1 MKPVHDNNSKQ
12 QMVTGVKVKPIPV
25 LIIGSALIAVAA
37 YQWAGSEM
45 TIATTPDVS
54 SPQEIRKSEPET
66 APTLATP
73 TQEEPAVNDDL
84 EAFRERLMARFE
96 GQLDHPGGQVRL
108 LGELMRYLNQF
119 DPEHWRESLSALLLS
134 WFPDR
139 GEELL
144 NRAEAMIAYQDFME
158 QQQYTL
164 RSMGPDERRDFIWAK
179 RRELFGDAADDIW
192 QSELRNY
199 SLSQSLKNLDQQP
212 GPTLAKAEAYTR
224 AIQDA
229 YGDEAARVMERRRQE
244 LTDRFLSLTSV
255 QQSLHEQA
263 PEQRYETLRG
273 IRQQLG
279 MEEQALDRWD
289 QLDRSRDNRWSQG
302 ENYETKRQ
310 AIVEKYQPGPE
321 REEALDS
328 LSQDI
333 FGDEMAAIIRDEEA
347 AGYFRFQESRIYGQN

>member
-1 MKPVHDNNSKQ
+1 MN
-12 QMVTGVKVKPIPV
+12 VKPILV
-25 LIIGSALIAVAA
+25 LIIGSAVIAVLA

-45 TIATTPDVS
+45 TIAATPDAA
-54 SPQEIRKSEPET
+54 SPRDIRKSEPET
-66 APTLATP
+66 AQSLATP
-73 TQEEPAVNDDL
+73 TQEEPARNDDL

-108 LGELMRYLNQF
+108 LEELMRYLHQV

-144 NRAEAMIAYQDFME
+144 NRAEAMIAYKDFME
-158 QQQYTL
+158 QEQYTL

-179 RRELFGDAADDIW
+179 RRELFGEAADEIW

-199 SLSQSLKNLDQQP
+199 SLSQSLKDLDQQP
-212 GPTLAKAEAYTR
+212 GPTLAKAKEYTR
-224 AIQDA
+224 AIQDT
-229 YGDEAARVMERRRQE
+229 YDDEAAQVMERRRQE
-244 LTDRFLSLTSV
+244 LTDRFLSLSSV

-273 IRQQLG
+273 IRQELG

-289 QLDRSRDNRWSQG
+289 QLDRDRDDRWAQG
-302 ENYETKRQ
+302 ETYETERQ

-321 REEALDS
+321 REEALDD
-328 LSQDI
+328 LSQEI
-333 FGDEMAAIIRDEEA
+333 FGDEMAATIRDEEA
-347 AGYFRFQESRIYGQN
+347 AGYYRYQESRVYGQN

>member
-1 MKPVHDNNSKQ
+1 MKA
-12 QMVTGVKVKPIPV
+12 KPISALV
-25 LIIGSALIAVAA
+25 IGSTLIGVLA
-37 YQWAGSEM
+37 YQWAGSDP
-45 TIATTPDVS
+45 TVAATPNEDPIREEAVS
-54 SPQEIRKSEPET
+54 ETHPASPAANSPQED
-66 APTLATP
+66 
-73 TQEEPAVNDDL
+73 PASTDDL

-96 GQLDHPGGQVRL
+96 GRLDHPRGQIRL
-108 LGELMRYLNQF
+108 LEELMRYLNQF

-179 RRELFGDAADDIW
+179 RRELFGEAAEDIW
-192 QSELRNY
+192 QSELRNHA
-199 SLSQSLKNLDQQP
+199 LSESLKNLDQQP
-212 GPTLAKAEAYTR
+212 GPTLAKAEEYSR

-279 MEEQALDRWD
+279 MEEQALNRWD
-289 QLDRSRDNRWSQG
+289 QLDRTRDERWARG
-302 ENYETKRQ
+302 ETYETKRQ

-321 REEALDS
+321 REEALNS
-328 LSQDI
+328 LSQEI
-333 FGDEMAAIIRDEEA
+333 FGDEMAATIRDEEA
-347 AGYFRFQESRIYGQN
+347 AGYFRFQESRVYGQN

>member
-1 MKPVHDNNSKQ
+1 MKGKQ
-12 QMVTGVKVKPIPV
+12 IPLLV
-25 LIIGSALIAVAA
+25 IGSALIVALA
-37 YQWAGSEM
+37 FQWSGNDTPAA
-45 TIATTPDVS
+45 ATASMPSAQETSARESAPAQPTP
-54 SPQEIRKSEPET
+54 
-66 APTLATP
+66 APT
-73 TQEEPAVNDDL
+73 EEPPSRSNEL
-84 EAFRERLMARFE
+84 EAFRDRLLARFA
-96 GQLDHPGGQVRL
+96 GQLEHPGGQIRL
-108 LGELMRYLNQF
+108 LEELMRYLNQV
-119 DPEHWRESLSALLLS
+119 DPEHWRESLSALLVS
-134 WFPDR
+134 WFPDKSD
-139 GEELL
+139 ELL

-158 QQQYTL
+158 REQYTL
-164 RSMGPDERRDFIWAK
+164 RSMGPDERREFIWAK
-179 RRELFGDAADDIW
+179 RRELFGEAAGEIW

-212 GPTLAKAEAYTR
+212 GPTLSKAEAYTR

-229 YGDEAARVMERRRQE
+229 YGEEADRVMERRRQE

-279 MEEQALDRWD
+279 MEEQALDRWG
-289 QLDRSRDNRWSQG
+289 QLDRSRDDRWARG
-302 ENYETKRQ
+302 ETYETKRQ

-321 REEALDS
+321 REEALDN

-347 AGYFRFQESRIYGQN
+347 AGYYRYQESRVYGQN

>member
-12 QMVTGVKVKPIPV
+12 PMVTGVKVKPIPV
-25 LIIGSALIAVAA
+25 LIIGSALIVALT
-37 YQWAGSEM
+37 YQWLESEM
-45 TIATTPDVS
+45 TIAATPAAAA
-54 SPQEIRKSEPET
+54 PQETRESQPET
-66 APTLATP
+66 PSPRATP
-73 TQEEPAVNDDL
+73 TQEEPVLNDDL

-108 LGELMRYLNQF
+108 LEELMRYLNQF
-119 DPEHWRESLSALLLS
+119 DPEYWRENLSALLLS

-158 QQQYTL
+158 REQYSL
-164 RSMGPDERRDFIWAK
+164 RAMGPEERRDFIWAK
-179 RRELFGDAADDIW
+179 RRELFGVDADEIW

-199 SLSQSLKNLDQQP
+199 SLGQSLKNLDQQP
-212 GPTLAKAEAYTR
+212 GPTLAKAEAYAQ

-244 LTDRFLSLTSV
+244 LTDRFLSLSTV
-255 QQSLHEQA
+255 QQSLHEQG

-279 MEEQALDRWD
+279 MEEQALNRWD
-289 QLDRSRDNRWSQG
+289 QLDRTRDDRWVRG
-302 ENYETKRQ
+302 ETYETKRQ
-310 AIVEKYQPGPE
+310 AIVKKYQPGPE

-328 LSQDI
+328 LSREV
-333 FGDEMAAIIRDEEA
+333 FGDEMATIIRDEEA
-347 AGYFRFQESRIYGQN
+347 AGYFRFQESRVYGQN